1 MFQFKKEQQIY
12 QFIRYA
18 PIFLILFLSISF
30 TYYLYIEKQNNLKYE
45 IKNIEK
51 FYYKEHRE
59 FVKNKVN
66 EVYEKINYYSS
77 KKDFDDE
84 VKEYLLEEIARIK
97 YEHGNGYIFITDY
110 EGNMLVHID
119 NEIVGKNKLDWK
131 DENGFEIIKE
141 IINSAKN
148 GGGYLSYGGVKK
160 PTTNLVS
167 FKTTFVKGFDKLN
180 WAIGAGFYNDD
191 LNNIIESRK
200 KEIEE
205 KFKEDIKNIFIFII
219 CFTIILIYLAI
230 VISDAMKEKF
240 EEYKTEIEEEIDK
253 NRKKNIMLEKEINHR
268 NEYEKVINATCLVS
282 ISDIKGRI
290 VYANKEFCEISGY
303 KESELI
309 GKNHKILKHPQM
321 SKEFYENLWSTILS
335 GRIWKGIHKN
345 LTKDGK
351 TIYLNTTIAPL
362 KNHKGQIIRFIATR
376 FDVTEQMKMQEELK
390 EKENILIHQSKMASM
405 GEMIGAIAH
414 QWRQPLSLISTTATG
429 IKIQNEYGILDKS
442 QLEESMD
449 SINNSIQ
456 HLSNTIDDFRNFFIP
471 NKEKKSFDAKNSF
484 TKVFKLTEAQFVNKN
499 ISILNEIES
508 IELFGLENE
517 FIQVLI
523 NILNNAKDELIKHEN
538 LKRMVK
544 INTRCENEM
553 VIISILDNAGGIE
566 EQIIN
571 KIFEPYF
578 TTKINA
584 GGTGIGLSMS
594 KSIIEKHM
602 DGKLEVIN
610 SEFTFENETYKGA
623 NFRIFLPIGKK

>member
-1 MFQFKKEQQIY
+1 MFQFKKERQIY

-30 TYYLYIEKQNNLKYE
+30 TYYLYVEKQNNLKYE

-59 FVKNKVN
+59 LVKNKVN

-84 VKEYLLEEIARIK
+84 MKEHLLEEIARIK

-167 FKTTFVKGFDKLN
+167 FKTTYVKGFDKLT

-191 LNNIIESRK
+191 LNSIIEGRK
-200 KEIEE
+200 KGIEE
-205 KFKEDIKNIFIFII
+205 KFKEDIKTIFIFII
-219 CFTIILIYLAI
+219 CFTFILIYLAI

-240 EEYKTEIEEEIDK
+240 EEYKIEIEEKIDK

-268 NEYEKVINATCLVS
+268 NEYEKVINATCLVT

-414 QWRQPLSLISTTATG
+414 QCRQPLSLISTTATG

-449 SINNSIQ
+449 SINNSVQ

-471 NKEKKSFDAKNSF
+471 NKERKSFDVKDSF

-517 FIQVLI
+517 LIQVLI

-610 SEFTFENETYKGA
+610 SEFTYENETYKGA
-623 NFRIFLPIGKK
+623 NFRIFLPLTEK

>member
-1 MFQFKKEQQIY
+1 MFQFKKERQIY

-30 TYYLYIEKQNNLKYE
+30 TYYLYVEKQNNLKYE

-59 FVKNKVN
+59 LVKNKVN

-84 VKEYLLEEIARIK
+84 MKEHLLEEIARIK

-167 FKTTFVKGFDKLN
+167 FKTTYVKGFDKLT

-205 KFKEDIKNIFIFII
+205 KFKEDIKNILIFII

-309 GKNHKILKHPQM
+309 GKNHKILKHSQM

-449 SINNSIQ
+449 SINNSVQ

-471 NKEKKSFDAKNSF
+471 NKERKSFDVKDSF

-517 FIQVLI
+517 LIQVLI

-610 SEFTFENETYKGA
+610 SEFIFENEIYKGA

>member
-1 MFQFKKEQQIY
+1 MFKFKKERQIY

-30 TYYLYIEKQNNLKYE
+30 TYYLYVEKQNNFKYE

-59 FVKNKVN
+59 LIKNKVN
-66 EVYEKINYYSS
+66 EVSEKIDYYSS
-77 KKDFDDE
+77 KKDFDHE
-84 VKEYLLEEIARIK
+84 MKEHLLEEIARIK

-160 PTTNLVS
+160 TTTNLVS
-167 FKTTFVKGFDKLN
+167 FKTTYVKGFDKLG

-191 LNNIIESRK
+191 LNSIIEGRK

-205 KFKEDIKNIFIFII
+205 KFKEDIKTIFIFII
-219 CFTIILIYLAI
+219 CFTLILIYLAI

-240 EEYKTEIEEEIDK
+240 EEYKIEIEEEIDK

-290 VYANKEFCEISGY
+290 VYANKEFCKISGY
-303 KESELI
+303 KKSELI
-309 GKNHKILKHPQM
+309 GKNHKIFKHPQT
-321 SKEFYENLWSTILS
+321 SNEFYEELWSTILS
-335 GRIWKGIHKN
+335 GKIWKGVHKN

-376 FDVTEQMKMQEELK
+376 FDVTEQMKMEEELK

-429 IKIQNEYGILDKS
+429 IKIQNEYRILDKS

-449 SINNSIQ
+449 SINNSVQ

-471 NKEKKSFDAKNSF
+471 NKERKSFDVKDSF

-517 FIQVLI
+517 LIQVLI

-602 DGKLEVIN
+602 NGKLEVIN
-610 SEFTFENETYKGA
+610 SEFIFENETYKGA